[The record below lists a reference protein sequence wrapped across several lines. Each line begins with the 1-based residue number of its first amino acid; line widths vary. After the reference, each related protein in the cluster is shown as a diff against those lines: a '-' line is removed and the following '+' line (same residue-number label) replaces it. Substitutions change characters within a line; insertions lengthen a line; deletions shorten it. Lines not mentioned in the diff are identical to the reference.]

1 MKCLLPCFLVFA
13 AASWLMA
20 QEEVSEDEKEDLEL
34 LERVVEVLDKA
45 SLSDVLEDKQRLQDL
60 DLNDLPAAEK
70 MLKDE
75 LKKLQADGIIPIE
88 AIRKAVG
95 GGLEGKEEAG
105 NASDLL
111 GPEPL
116 KGQKVAT
123 ENAGEWIT
131 IENSKYMA
139 GDPKSGIV
147 VFEGDVLVTNK
158 GQGVENPFSMRCDKL
173 IAHYE
178 RKKGND
184 TGKDGGK
191 RLSFAEATGRMVVI
205 NGVNEEGD
213 PVEVRCKKAV
223 MKGETIT
230 LRDWP
235 ELSMPGRMMKAR
247 DSEAYIEATTG
258 NSSKFSP
265 RGAFEV
271 KLKKQ
276 AEGEE

>member
-1 MKCLLPCFLVFA
+1 MKRLLPCCLA
-13 AASWLMA
+13 LATASWLVA
-20 QEEVSEDEKEDLEL
+20 QEEVSEEEKEDLEL

-45 SLSDVLEDKQRLQDL
+45 ALSDVLEEKKRLQDL

-88 AIRKAVG
+88 SIRQAVE

-105 NASDLL
+105 NASDVL
-111 GPEPL
+111 GPEPP
-116 KGQKVAT
+116 KGQKVSA
-123 ENAGEWIT
+123 EEAGEWIT

-139 GDPKSGIV
+139 GNPKTGIV

-158 GQGVENPFSMRCDKL
+158 DQSAENPYSIRCDKL
-173 IAHYE
+173 VTHYE
-178 RKKGND
+178 EQ
-184 TGKDGGK
+184 TEGKDKGK
-191 RLSFAEATGRMVVI
+191 RRLSFAEATGRMVVI

-213 PVEVRCKKAV
+213 PVEVRCKRAV
-223 MKGETIT
+223 MKDETIT
-230 LRDWP
+230 LRGWP
-235 ELSMPGRMMKAR
+235 ELSMPGRLMKAR

-258 NSSKFSP
+258 KSSSFSP

-271 KLKKQ
+271 KLKKT